1 MPRKSGKND
10 SQQMKP
16 PTLFGDQA
24 MQDMKKPA
32 LGFSFRL
39 AGDKLQRECEKSI
52 TERGGTII
60 RPGDGP
66 ADFLVTKRA
75 TPKRRAIAE
84 KGHMAIITPAKLAK
98 IIDDRAA
105 LKRAKPK
112 GMKALSHN
120 SPFKN
125 GRVQKP
131 T

>member
-1 MPRKSGKND
+1 
-10 SQQMKP
+10 MKV
-16 PTLFGDQA
+16 PTLFSDQA
-24 MQDMKKPA
+24 MQDMGKPA
-32 LGFSFRL
+32 LGLSFCFT
-39 AGDKLQRECEKSI
+39 DHEIQRKQEKPI

-60 RPGDGP
+60 WPGDGP

-84 KGHMAIITPAKLAK
+84 KGHMATITPAKLAK
-98 IIDDRAA
+98 IIDDPAA
-105 LKRAKPK
+105 LKRAKLK
-112 GMKALSHN
+112 GMKALSPN